1 MEKIPFLLKLQMSR
15 FSIALFSLIL
25 FSFLANEANAQELDV
40 PYVPTPGNVVEK
52 MLEMADV
59 GPGDYVI
66 DLGSGD
72 GRIVIAAA
80 KRGAYGH
87 GIDIDPKRIKE
98 ARENAR
104 KAEVEGKVLF
114 VQEDI
119 FKTDFSRANVITMYL
134 LNSVNLQLRSSL
146 LTRLK
151 PGTRVVSHDFDMNDW
166 KPDNYVREETSN
178 IYFWLIPAQVK
189 GQWRWKTGNET
200 FVMTAK
206 QNYQEIRLQ
215 IKTGK
220 NVLTVDEA
228 KMHGD
233 RISFTATHPKS
244 DEKYIFSGRVEEN
257 TITGIVQIRS
267 GSNESTENWNAL
279 MN

>member
-1 MEKIPFLLKLQMSR
+1 MEKIPFLLKHQMSR
-15 FSIALFSLIL
+15 FFAALFSLIF
-25 FSFLANEANAQELDV
+25 FSFLADEANAQELDV

>member
-1 MEKIPFLLKLQMSR
+1 MEKIPFLLKLQMNR
-15 FSIALFSLIL
+15 LFITLLPLIL

-40 PYVPTPGNVVEK
+40 PYVPTPENVVEK

-151 PGTRVVSHDFDMNDW
+151 PGTRIVSHDFDMNDW

-220 NVLTVDEA
+220 NALTVDEA
-228 KMHGD
+228 KLRGD

>member
-40 PYVPTPGNVVEK
+40 PYVPTPENVVEK

-87 GIDIDPKRIKE
+87 GVDIDPKRIKE

-151 PGTRVVSHDFDMNDW
+151 PGTRIVSHDFDMNDW

-220 NVLTVDEA
+220 NALTVDEA
-228 KMHGD
+228 KLHGD

-267 GSNESTENWNAL
+267 GSDESAENWNAL

>member
-1 MEKIPFLLKLQMSR
+1 MEKIPFLLKLQMNR
-15 FSIALFSLIL
+15 LFITLLPLIF

-40 PYVPTPGNVVEK
+40 PYVPTPENVVEK